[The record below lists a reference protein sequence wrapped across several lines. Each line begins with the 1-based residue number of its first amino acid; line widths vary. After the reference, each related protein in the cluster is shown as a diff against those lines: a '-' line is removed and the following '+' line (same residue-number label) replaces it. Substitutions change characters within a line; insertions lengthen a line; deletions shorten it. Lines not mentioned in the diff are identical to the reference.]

1 LLIGRLLIGPGCS
14 QSLPVFWRN
23 LRRDAAITAGQVLL
37 GLTFMAYHA
46 WQTTHAVVLTLVRL
60 MFTRR
65 RLLEWETAAVTAAR
79 SAGLVGRRGLRQFEI
94 EMMASPIIAVSV
106 ALLIAVA
113 RASARDG
120 SPFLWGGARTRL
132 LAEPAHRPRERPLS
146 EPDRALRATAR
157 RTRRFRDVRDGR
169 GRLAAA

>member
-1 LLIGRLLIGPGCS
+1 MARWKILDNLRRSVVPLALLVMLVAGWTFLPGPLWFWMMAALVVIASQLLPLIGRLLIGPDRS

-23 LRRDAAITAGQVLL
+23 LRRDAAIAAGQVLL

-79 SAGLVGRRGLRQFEI
+79 SAGLVGRRGLRQFAI
-94 EMMASPIIAVSV
+94 EMMASPIIA
-106 ALLIAVA
+106 
-113 RASARDG
+113 ASR
-120 SPFLWGGARTRL
+120 GAADCRR
-132 LAEPAHRPRERPLS
+132 R
-146 EPDRALRATAR
+146 AR
-157 RTRRFRDVRDGR
+157 RRS
-169 GRLAAA
+169 